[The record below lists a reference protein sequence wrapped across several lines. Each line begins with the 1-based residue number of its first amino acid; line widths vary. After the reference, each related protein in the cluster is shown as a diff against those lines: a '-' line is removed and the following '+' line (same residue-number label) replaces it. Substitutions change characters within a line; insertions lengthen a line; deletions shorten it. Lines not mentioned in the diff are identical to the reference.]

1 MTIRTFA
8 IISIGFALVHFT
20 GETVW
25 HLQYGQFLPM
35 LIVDYIAVALLLVS
49 GTVLLRTGGSPGLL
63 CGAWGFEFCLNYR
76 TFFSRMEVLMSG
88 GNDPV
93 MQVEAIVL
101 GSLLGV
107 TAMQNMRRRN
117 LSAQSKNKRG
127 HPRGRLL

>member
-1 MTIRTFA
+1 
-8 IISIGFALVHFT
+8 
-20 GETVW
+20 
-25 HLQYGQFLPM
+25 M

-107 TAMQNMRRRN
+107 TAIMFFISMYYCYE
-117 LSAQSKNKRG
+117 QS
-127 HPRGRLL
+127 PQEPQTSQPE